1 MKIDKKLQFAG
12 LAAVMALAVSAC
24 GSAASAKESVVQNKA
39 EVVTTQGL
47 VIDGEQIAAQDVY
60 DKAKSQTLNLY
71 TGYPEA
77 NEKTFI
83 EAFTKDTGIKVNMVR
98 LQPNRLSERV
108 LSEQGAGVLSADVV
122 RISDYRLADGFSKA
136 GVWRSYTVPGSEK
149 FDEAVINSGDF
160 TRTHNAAYSF
170 GYNSQLVKDEDAP
183 KSWADLIDPKW
194 AGKIGIVQGNSGGG
208 VAALNRFMETQLG
221 GDYFSKYAALK
232 PKIYEGVGPQQ
243 TALARGEISVG
254 TIAPATVNV
263 SVATEKAPL
272 KVIVPE
278 EGIVTFDYYLGATA
292 KGSNPEAADVF
303 MNYNMSKRGQ
313 QVFADLGDYA
323 VNPEIAPPT
332 AVGVKLPAVDSGKV
346 WRMSVEDSKHGE
358 ADAAKWKTVFA
369 Y

>member
-1 MKIDKKLQFAG
+1 MKLKLAG
-12 LAAVMALAVSAC
+12 LAAAVAMAVSAC
-24 GSAASAKESVVQNKA
+24 GSGSGAKESVVQNNA
-39 EVVTTQGL
+39 AVETTKGL

-160 TRTHNAAYSF
+160 TRTHNAVYTF
-170 GYNSQLVKDEDAP
+170 GYNSQLVKSEDAP
-183 KSWADLIDPKW
+183 KSWAELVDPKW
-194 AGKIGIVQGNSGGG
+194 AGKIGVVQGNSGGG
-208 VAALNRFMETQLG
+208 VAALNRFMETKLG
-221 GDYFSKYAALK
+221 EDFMSKYAALK
-232 PKIYEGVGPQQ
+232 PKIYEGSGPQQ
-243 TALARGEISVG
+243 TALARGEVAVG
-254 TIAPATVNV
+254 TVGSANVNIAVK
-263 SVATEKAPL
+263 TENAPL
-272 KVIVPE
+272 NFVVPE
-278 EGIVTFDYYLGATA
+278 EGLITFDYFLGATA
-292 KGSNPEAADVF
+292 KGSNPEAADIF

-313 QVFADLGDYA
+313 QIFADLGDYA

>member
-1 MKIDKKLQFAG
+1 MKIDKKLKLAG
-12 LAAVMALAVSAC
+12 LAAVVAIAVSAC
-24 GSAASAKESVVQNKA
+24 GSSAGTGVVQNNA
-39 EVVTTQGL
+39 AVETTKGL

-60 DKAKSQTLNLY
+60 DKAKGQTLNLY

-160 TRTHNAAYSF
+160 TRTHNAVYTF
-170 GYNSQLVKDEDAP
+170 GYNSQLVKSEDAP
-183 KSWADLIDPKW
+183 KSWAELVDPKW

-208 VAALNRFMETQLG
+208 VAALNRFMETELG
-221 GDYFSKYAALK
+221 GDFISKYAALK

-243 TALARGEISVG
+243 TALARGEDCRRNRRVRLTS
-254 TIAPATVNV
+254 T
-263 SVATEKAPL
+263 
-272 KVIVPE
+272 
-278 EGIVTFDYYLGATA
+278 
-292 KGSNPEAADVF
+292 
-303 MNYNMSKRGQ
+303 
-313 QVFADLGDYA
+313 
-323 VNPEIAPPT
+323 
-332 AVGVKLPAVDSGKV
+332 
-346 WRMSVEDSKHGE
+346 
-358 ADAAKWKTVFA
+358 
-369 Y
+369 